1 MAFLTEPQDAL
12 NDILSVFELPLET
25 GSKIY
30 YAEDLEELGFLNLL
44 DGFSKEIR
52 KTVLFHAQTLAC
64 IKPELGFHFLLKA
77 QDLLELI
84 EPEALDEWVALVL
97 DISDVQGLNPAKEFI
112 LALNDHPLF
121 IQHWGE
127 GVSFFEVHGILQNY
141 VHALGKQDFH
151 LEPGPSHYTDT
162 QTIYVPERISIFPRK
177 EDNALLYKIMITHK
191 FLQTKLGTYGLDL
204 NKLHQ
209 AEHTAA
215 FQTDEHSLKK
225 GTPALSRFWNLFSDP
240 LPAED
245 LFNFFETIRI
255 EAWIKENLPGLFR
268 EMNRLKKELG
278 LKRKV
283 NPELPPKSLIID
295 HLIARWLTGKIH
307 PLKETAWTKAAED
320 IDQFLNSLRL
330 PFTTVLDT
338 AAAVRMAF
346 TRLKKIP
353 GFYEPVT
360 PVPFMGLLKP
370 EEALRG
376 RQKRR
381 EATRI
386 RFREELSKIIE
397 DLPQCDQVEIEIPGT
412 EDPHNAENKTPT
424 QQQVPDTLL
433 LDGNPVPIP
442 EAMRKIITEIYED
455 LGAIPGAYVATA
467 DDMSG
472 HSFRS
477 LCQTP
482 TGTSNILSEHS
493 AGVHVYDEWDYRR
506 KGYRKRWVLLR
517 ESDAAMGDSNFSDEV
532 LDRYRGMIQ
541 HIKRQFERIQL
552 AQVLL
557 KRQKEGDRIDL
568 DAVIEGFADE
578 RAGRTPSERVFAH
591 MRRNKRD
598 IATAFLIDLSGSTK
612 GWINDMERTSLL
624 ILSEALQV
632 LKDRFAIYGFSGRT
646 RKRCELFRI
655 KGFEENYNE
664 TIKERISG
672 LEPLDYTRMGPPIR
686 HITGILK
693 QVEAQTRL
701 MITLS
706 DGKPDDYDIYKGQYG
721 IEDTR
726 QALLETRQA
735 GIHPFCITIDKAEH
749 HYLSHMYGPANYVFI
764 DDIAKLPV
772 KIPEIYRK
780 LTT

>member
-1 MAFLTEPQDAL
+1 MAFLTEEQDSE

-44 DGFSKEIR
+44 DGFSTQIR
-52 KTVLFHAQTLAC
+52 KTLLLHAHTLAG
-64 IKPELGFHFLLKA
+64 IKPELAFHFLLKCRE
-77 QDLLELI
+77 LLERI
-84 EPEALDEWVALVL
+84 NPEALDKWVALVL
-97 DISDVQGLNPAKEFI
+97 DIFDIQGLNPAKEFI

-121 IQHWGE
+121 IRHWGE
-127 GVSFFEVHGILQNY
+127 GVSFFEVHGIMQNY
-141 VHALGKQDFH
+141 VHALGNRDFH
-151 LEPGPSHYTDT
+151 LEQAHAHYTDT
-162 QTIYVPERISIFPRK
+162 QTIYVPERISIFSRK

-191 FLQTKLGTYGLDL
+191 FLQTQLGTYRLDTEKIPKVE
-204 NKLHQ
+204 NTVDFKA
-209 AEHTAA
+209 AEHSRK
-215 FQTDEHSLKK
+215 D
-225 GTPALSRFWNLFSDP
+225 GTPTLSHFLNLFSDP
-240 LPAED
+240 LLAED

-255 EAWIKENLPGLFR
+255 EVWIEENLPGLFR
-268 EMNRLKKELG
+268 EMNRLKSRLG
-278 LKRKV
+278 VKRKE
-283 NPELPPKSLIID
+283 NPKLPPKSLIID
-295 HLIARWLTGKIH
+295 NLIRCWLTGDIY
-307 PLKETAWTKAAED
+307 PLKEPAWAKAAED
-320 IDQFLNSLRL
+320 IDPFLDSLRL
-330 PFTTVLDT
+330 PPTTVEDT
-338 AAAVRMAF
+338 AAAVLGAYAK
-346 TRLKKIP
+346 LDGIP
-353 GFYEPVT
+353 GFYEPVS

-370 EEALRG
+370 EEAEKG

-386 RFREELSKIIE
+386 RFREELAKMVQ
-397 DLPQCDQVEIEIPGT
+397 DLPQCDQVEIEVPGT
-412 EDPHNAENKTPT
+412 EDASKAENTSLPK
-424 QQQVPDTLL
+424 QQIPHELL
-433 LDGNPVPIP
+433 MDGNPVPIP

-455 LGAIPGAYVATA
+455 LGAIPGAYVATT

-472 HSFRS
+472 HAFQS

-482 TGTSNILSEHS
+482 AGTSNILSEHG

-517 ESDAAMGDSNFSDEV
+517 ESDAATGDSDFSNEV

-541 HIKRQFERIQL
+541 SIKRQFERIQL

-557 KRQKEGDRIDL
+557 KRQKDGDRIDL
-568 DAVIEGFADE
+568 DAAIEGFADQ
-578 RAGRTPSERVFAH
+578 RAGLIPSERVFAH
-591 MRRNKRD
+591 MRRDKRD

-612 GWINDMERTSLL
+612 GWINDMERTALL

-655 KGFEENYNE
+655 KGFEEAYGE

-672 LEPLDYTRMGPPIR
+672 LVPLDYTRMGPPIR
-686 HITGILK
+686 HLTGILK

-726 QALLETRQA
+726 AALLETRKA

-772 KIPEIYRK
+772 KVPEIYRK

>member
-1 MAFLTEPQDAL
+1 MAFLTEQQDSE

-44 DGFSKEIR
+44 DGFSIEIR
-52 KTVLFHAQTLAC
+52 KTLLLHAQTLAS
-64 IKPELGFHFLLKA
+64 IKPEVGFHFLLKA
-77 QDLLELI
+77 GDLLELI
-84 EPEALDEWVALVL
+84 EPEALDKWVALVL
-97 DISDVQGLNPAKEFI
+97 DISDVEGLNPAKEFI
-112 LALNDHPLF
+112 LALNNHPLF
-121 IQHWGE
+121 IRHWGE
-127 GVSFFEVHGILQNY
+127 GVSFFEVQGILQNY
-141 VHALGKQDFH
+141 VHALGNRDFQ
-151 LEPGPSHYTDT
+151 LEPAHAHYTDT
-162 QTIYVPERISIFPRK
+162 QTIYVPERISTFSRK

-191 FLQTKLGTYGLDL
+191 FLQAKLGTYGLDL
-204 NKLHQ
+204 KKHQ
-209 AEHTAA
+209 QMEHTAV
-215 FQTDEHSLKK
+215 FQADEHSHKA
-225 GTPALSRFWNLFSDP
+225 GTPTLSSFWNQFSEP
-240 LPAED
+240 LLAED

-255 EAWIKENLPGLFR
+255 EAWIRENLPGLFR
-268 EMNRLKKELG
+268 EMNRLKTRLFR
-278 LKRKV
+278 KRKV
-283 NPELPPKSLIID
+283 NAKLPPKSLIID
-295 HLIARWLTGKIH
+295 NLFSRWLTGDIL
-307 PLKETAWTKAAED
+307 PLKKSVWAKAAED
-320 IDQFLNSLRL
+320 IDQFLDSLRL
-330 PFTTVLDT
+330 PSQTVEDT
-338 AAAVRMAF
+338 AAAVLGAYAK
-346 TRLKKIP
+346 LDAIP
-353 GFYEPVT
+353 GFYERVT

-370 EEALRG
+370 EEARRG

-386 RFREELSKIIE
+386 RFREELAKMIQ
-397 DLPQCDQVEIEIPGT
+397 DLPQCDQMEIEIPGT
-412 EDPHNAENKTPT
+412 DDEQGAEKKSVPQQPVPHE
-424 QQQVPDTLL
+424 LL
-433 LDGNPVPIP
+433 MDGNPVPIP
-442 EAMRKIITEIYED
+442 GAMRKIIMEIYED
-455 LGAIPGAYVATA
+455 LGAIPGTYVATA

-472 HSFRS
+472 HAFQS

-482 TGTSNILSEHS
+482 TGTSNILSEHT

-517 ESDAAMGDSNFSDEV
+517 ESDAATDDSDFSNEV
-532 LDRYRGMIQ
+532 LDRHRGMIQ
-541 HIKRQFERIQL
+541 SIKRQFERIQL

-557 KRQKEGDRIDL
+557 KRQKDGDRIDL
-568 DAVIEGFADE
+568 DAAIEGFADQ
-578 RAGRTPSERVFAH
+578 RAGLIPSERVFAH
-591 MRRNKRD
+591 MRRDKRD

-612 GWINDMERTSLL
+612 GWINDMERTALL

-655 KGFEENYNE
+655 KGFEEAYGE

-672 LEPLDYTRMGPPIR
+672 LVPLDYTRMGPPIR
-686 HITGILK
+686 HLTGILK

-706 DGKPDDYDIYKGQYG
+706 DGKPDDYDIYKGRYG

-726 QALLETRQA
+726 QALLETRKA

>member
-1 MAFLTEPQDAL
+1 MAFLTEPQDSD

-44 DGFSKEIR
+44 DGFSNEIR
-52 KTVLFHAQTLAC
+52 KTLLLHAQTLAD
-64 IKPELGFHFLLKA
+64 IKPELAFHFLLKVG
-77 QDLLELI
+77 DLLKFI
-84 EPEALDEWVALVL
+84 KPEALDKWVALVL
-97 DISDVQGLNPAKEFI
+97 DISDVEGLNPAKEFI

-121 IQHWGE
+121 IRHWGE

-141 VHALGKQDFH
+141 VHALGNQDFH
-151 LEPGPSHYTDT
+151 LEPGPNHYTDT
-162 QTIYVPERISIFPRK
+162 QTIYVPERISVFPRK

-209 AEHTAA
+209 VEHTAA
-215 FQTDEHSLKK
+215 FQTNEHFRKDA
-225 GTPALSRFWNLFSDP
+225 TPPLSRFWNLFSDP
-240 LPAED
+240 LLAED

-268 EMNRLKKELG
+268 EMNRLKKQLG
-278 LKRKV
+278 LKRKI
-283 NPELPPKSLIID
+283 NSKLPPKSLIV
-295 HLIARWLTGKIH
+295 HNLINRWLTGDII
-307 PLKETAWTKAAED
+307 PLREPALAKVAED
-320 IDQFLNSLRL
+320 MGQFLDSLGLSR
-330 PFTTVLDT
+330 TTVEDT
-338 AAAVRMAF
+338 AAAVLGAYGK
-346 TRLKKIP
+346 LDGIP
-353 GFYEPVT
+353 GFYDPVT
-360 PVPFMGLLKP
+360 PVLFMGRLKP
-370 EEALRG
+370 EEAERG

-381 EATRI
+381 EATRVK
-386 RFREELSKIIE
+386 FREELAKMIQ

-412 EDPHNAENKTPT
+412 DDAPEDKNKSLP
-424 QQQVPDTLL
+424 QQQVPSELL
-433 LDGNPVPIP
+433 MDGNPVPIP

-482 TGTSNILSEHS
+482 TGTSNILSEHT

-517 ESDAAMGDSNFSDEV
+517 ESDATMGDSDFSNEV
-532 LDRYRGMIQ
+532 LERYRGMIQ
-541 HIKRQFERIQL
+541 SIKRQFERIQL
-552 AQVLL
+552 SQVLL
-557 KRQKEGDRIDL
+557 KRQKDGDRIDL
-568 DAVIEGFADE
+568 DAAIEGFADQH
-578 RAGRTPSERVFAH
+578 AGLIPSERVFAH
-591 MRRNKRD
+591 MRRNKRN

-612 GWINDMERTSLL
+612 GWINDMERTALL

-655 KGFEENYNE
+655 KGFEEAYGE

-686 HITGILK
+686 HLTGILK